1 MLKYIYCIVMSIK
14 QVIKDHGV
22 TTQQI
27 AEALNISQQAVSQ
40 AINGNPSLSRIKE
53 IARVVGVSPSEL
65 IADDPDAPQLMA
77 ASTEVKIGEK
87 RYQITIK
94 EL

>member
-1 MLKYIYCIVMSIK
+1 MSIK

-65 IADDPDAPQLMA
+65 IADDPDVPQQMA

>member
-1 MLKYIYCIVMSIK
+1 MSIK

-65 IADDPDAPQLMA
+65 IADYPDAPQQMA